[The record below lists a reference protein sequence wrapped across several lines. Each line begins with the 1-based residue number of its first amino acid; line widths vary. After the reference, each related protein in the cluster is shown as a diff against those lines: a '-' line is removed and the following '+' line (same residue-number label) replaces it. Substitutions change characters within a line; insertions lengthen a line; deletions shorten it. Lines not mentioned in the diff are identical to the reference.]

1 MALLNTQS
9 LYEYRV
15 ILDHDGDFTTQW
27 VMAPDSEHAAW
38 AAQELSESRN
48 CRLVNVIREDEW

>member
-1 MALLNTQS
+1 M
-9 LYEYRV
+9 YEYRV
-15 ILDHDGDFTTQW
+15 ILDTDGDYETLW

-38 AAQELSESRN
+38 SAQELSESRN